1 MANDFT
7 IRPSQADMMAF
18 KRTMKRAIVDLGKT
32 DKEARIWGGRVI
44 CDALA
49 NSTTKS
55 KTKRPIVKNPLF
67 ATDPKAMLDNRRG
80 IWGVMKYIRFGNG
93 AQKFD
98 PIYRGG
104 EFGAKIKW
112 VEKNGVMLR
121 TSGGKWEKFTREDL
135 AAYGAIGAGLEI
147 KDHPKTKIGRSGMA
161 KKAWQWAKKFV
172 RSGGTA
178 SIFGVPK
185 MAEVF
190 WMGSDKST
198 LVLRSNLRYAMDAL
212 KGKGSELNG
221 IIGKAATLWDSR
233 ITKKLYDIGAR

>member
-1 MANDFT
+1 MDIT
-7 IRPSQADMMAF
+7 IKPNLADVMAF
-18 KRTMKRAIVDLGKT
+18 QRAMKRAGEVLNKT
-32 DKEARIWGGRVI
+32 DREAREWGGRVI

-49 NSTTKS
+49 NQTVKS

-67 ATDPKAMLDNRRG
+67 VSDPKAMLDRRRG
-80 IWGVMKYIRFGNG
+80 IWGVMKYVRFGNG
-93 AQKFD
+93 EQKFS

-112 VEKNGVMLR
+112 VEKNGVLLR
-121 TSGGKWEKFTREDL
+121 TSNGKWEKFSKDDL
-135 AAYGAIGAGLEI
+135 AAYGNLGNGLEI

-172 RSGGTA
+172 RRGGQA

-190 WMGSDKST
+190 WMQDGS

-212 KGKGSELNG
+212 KSKGSELDG
-221 IIGKAATLWDSR
+221 ILNKAAVIWESR
-233 ITKKLYDIGAR
+233 ITKQLMDAGKW